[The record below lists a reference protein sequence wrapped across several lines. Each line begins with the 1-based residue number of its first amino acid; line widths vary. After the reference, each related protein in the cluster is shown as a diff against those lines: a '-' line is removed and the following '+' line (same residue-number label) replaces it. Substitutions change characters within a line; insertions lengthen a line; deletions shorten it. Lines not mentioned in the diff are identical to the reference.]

1 MEKPLPRPPLAMPD
15 SHCGRSLMFYLR
27 TQVFTTA
34 LPSCLRVSSSH
45 GPLRKYSETCQQS
58 DNKCIQRER
67 LFSVACV
74 CVEYRWIPGG
84 RCNTTVNTP
93 VMRENRDGGWV
104 VGWEERTFYS
114 LPSSHM
120 YEGKVRR
127 SGEALAVLSGIDCR
141 EQLQRFLCLHLLH
154 ELFTS
159 IKGKNFLSLSEY
171 LHQECD
177 FTLEH

>member
-1 MEKPLPRPPLAMPD
+1 MQTISQLELNKKGRDFANRKENAPKWKSERDENWFGSERPGEWASGVERERKRKREHNLVSVDEASFQSWTKSKREEWWANKRRENKMEKPLPRPPLAMPD

-74 CVEYRWIPGG
+74 CGIPLD
-84 RCNTTVNTP
+84 P
-93 VMRENRDGGWV
+93 GW
-104 VGWEERTFYS
+104 T
-114 LPSSHM
+114 M
-120 YEGKVRR
+120 Q
-127 SGEALAVLSGIDCR
+127 LSI
-141 EQLQRFLCLHLLH
+141 HP
-154 ELFTS
+154 
-159 IKGKNFLSLSEY
+159 
-171 LHQECD
+171 
-177 FTLEH
+177 